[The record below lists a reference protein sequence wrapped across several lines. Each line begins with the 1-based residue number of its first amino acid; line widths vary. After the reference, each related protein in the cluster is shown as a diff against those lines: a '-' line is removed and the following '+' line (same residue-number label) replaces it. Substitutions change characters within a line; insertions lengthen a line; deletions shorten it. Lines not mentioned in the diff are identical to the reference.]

1 MNALKTIIVQLISG
15 DFVTGIL
22 ITLFIVILISYIKEY
37 LEWKHKSKK

>member
-15 DFVTGIL
+15 GLITGIL

-37 LEWKHKSKK
+37 LEWKHRSKK